1 MSEREVEDRNH
12 AIPRRFFAIQL
23 FYFALPYDATL
34 LLCCAAYDILRL
46 SHEMIDWTTQNKRI
60 RYMSLRVF
68 QELKI
73 RAQLDPVV
81 RRKLAAHPLRFL
93 ANFDL
98 SFDEKR
104 DIVLPHFTWIVE
116 NRLASMPFPSTED
129 AYIVLQQIG
138 IKVIL
143 NLTEYLDDT
152 SLLSAFTVY
161 QIHIAS
167 FKDWGHKPPTLQQM
181 QQAVSIIQTSLKSNQ
196 PILVHCVHGLGRTG
210 TIIAG
215 YLITCGLT
223 AQEAIDRI
231 RKLRP
236 GSIETEE
243 QEAVIYEY
251 ERTHHSNM
259 LLRDTIVPHVNH
271 LFPE

>member
-1 MSEREVEDRNH
+1 
-12 AIPRRFFAIQL
+12 
-23 FYFALPYDATL
+23 
-34 LLCCAAYDILRL
+34 
-46 SHEMIDWTTQNKRI
+46 
-60 RYMSLRVF
+60 MSLKVF

-81 RRKLAAHPLRFL
+81 RRKLAACPLQFL

-104 DIVLPHFTWIVE
+104 DIILPHFTWILE
-116 NRLASMPFPSTED
+116 NRLASMPFPPTED
-129 AYIVLQQIG
+129 AYVVLQQIG

-152 SLLSAFTVY
+152 SLLSAFSVY
-161 QIHIAS
+161 HIQIAS
-167 FKDWGHKPPTLQQM
+167 FKEWGHKPPTVQQM
-181 QQAVSIIQTSLKSNQ
+181 QQAISIIQTSLKSNQ

-210 TIIAG
+210 TILAG
-215 YLITCGLT
+215 YLTTCGFT
-223 AQEAIDRI
+223 AQGAIDHV

-243 QEAVIYEY
+243 QEAVIFEY
-251 ERTHHSNM
+251 EHAHQ
-259 LLRDTIVPHVNH
+259 LLIEPKKFR
-271 LFPE
+271 